1 MNKQINNQHT
11 TALFLG
17 DSIVKGVSMENGR
30 YKVLESSYY
39 NKFKDTVFS
48 KTKNNGKFGL
58 TSEKLLTNIDKITE
72 SEPDIVFISIGAN
85 DCNYNWK
92 EISENPESI
101 HLPAIEKSQ
110 FEDNLCSIY
119 DFFIK
124 NNVPTISLNFPPLH
138 AEKFFNFLAS
148 KLSGEN
154 IIKWLGNISRIYYHH
169 ESYNNIFETVT
180 RSYGIDMI
188 DIRSRFLLND
198 NLEDLIGI
206 DGMHPG
212 ATGHELIYRSI
223 TDHLLTRTIKQN
235 HSRVA

>member
-1 MNKQINNQHT
+1 MKKLVNNTHT
-11 TALFLG
+11 SALFLG

-39 NKFKDTVFS
+39 NKFKNTVFS
-48 KTKNNGKFGL
+48 KTKNIGKFGL
-58 TSEKLLTNIDKITE
+58 TSEKLLGNIEKLKE

-92 EISENPESI
+92 EISENPDSI

-119 DFFIK
+119 DYFLK
-124 NNVPTISLNFPPLH
+124 HEVSTISLNFPPLH
-138 AEKFFNFLAS
+138 AEKFFSFLADR
-148 KLSGEN
+148 LSGEN
-154 IIKWLGNISRIYYHH
+154 ILKWLGNISRIYYHH

-180 RSYGIDMI
+180 RSYGIDLI
-188 DIRSRFLLND
+188 DVRSRFLMDD
-198 NLEDLIGI
+198 NLEELIGI

-212 ATGHELIYRSI
+212 PAGHELIYKSI
-223 TDHLLTRTIKQN
+223 TDYLLSRAIKQS
-235 HSRVA
+235 HGRVA